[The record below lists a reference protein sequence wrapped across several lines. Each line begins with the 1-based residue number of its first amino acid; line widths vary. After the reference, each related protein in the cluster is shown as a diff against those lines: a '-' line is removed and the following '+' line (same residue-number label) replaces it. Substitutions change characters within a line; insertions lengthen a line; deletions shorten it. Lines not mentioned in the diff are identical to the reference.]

1 VVPMTVYRT
10 ERCSENNQR
19 DYAQSRSHRFS
30 VYGSGAHPGTFIST
44 RYLREER
51 KRQAKKEAL
60 ATWSML
66 ALIVI
71 SIVGGVCAAVI
82 AL

>member
-1 VVPMTVYRT
+1 MIPTTRT
-10 ERCSENNQR
+10 I
-19 DYAQSRSHRFS
+19 
-30 VYGSGAHPGTFIST
+30 PT

-51 KRQAKKEAL
+51 KRQEKREKL

-71 SIVGGVCAAVI
+71 SIIGGVCAAVW

>member
-1 VVPMTVYRT
+1 MIPTTRT
-10 ERCSENNQR
+10 I
-19 DYAQSRSHRFS
+19 
-30 VYGSGAHPGTFIST
+30 PT

-51 KRQAKKEAL
+51 KRQEKREKL